1 MKHSSSALSLMIINI
16 VFPSNVMV
24 LLYLG
29 DSSFVEMIDN
39 NRIMDNNFTD
49 AASHLENTLYSII

>member
-1 MKHSSSALSLMIINI
+1 
-16 VFPSNVMV
+16 MV

-39 NRIMDNNFTD
+39 NRIMEQKKLKD
-49 AASHLENTLYSII
+49 AVSHLENTLYSII